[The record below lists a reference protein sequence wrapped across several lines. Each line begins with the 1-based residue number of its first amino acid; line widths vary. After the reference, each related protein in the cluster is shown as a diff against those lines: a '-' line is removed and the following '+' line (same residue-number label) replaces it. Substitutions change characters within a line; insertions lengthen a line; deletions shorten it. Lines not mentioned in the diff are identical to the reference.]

1 MEILG
6 IGLGELVAIVL
17 VMLVIVGPERM
28 LRWAYALGQYAGKL
42 QGLWRETAAALQQEL
57 DTSGAGIAVPK
68 EIPTRQSLKHDM
80 NRALRTLY
88 EAQNA
93 TAARP
98 EIVTPPLAND
108 RADEPQERAAS

>member
-28 LRWAYALGQYAGKL
+28 LRWAYLLGQAVSKL
-42 QGLWRETAAALQQEL
+42 QGLWRETAAALQKEL
-57 DTSGAGIAVPK
+57 DASKVGISVPK
-68 EIPTRQSLKHDM
+68 NIPTRQSLTHDM

-88 EAQNA
+88 ETQPA
-93 TAARP
+93 AARP
-98 EIVTPPLAND
+98 EVVTPPPVAP
-108 RADEPQERAAS
+108 DEEAQERAAS